1 MFMHID
7 ANSRAFPP
15 HFPWDSLS
23 ATIIAI
29 VLAASAA
36 WAGLGVFVNGTELD
50 GAAQTGRGWQF
61 MDGVLTVSDT
71 KEDQYTVISGEN
83 RNGDVSVCVKG
94 NARIRLSN
102 LSLRTQESNSTPF
115 RITGGREVIL
125 SLSGENRLEAG
136 PLCAGLQLERGA
148 DRVVI
153 TNAPGEP
160 SARLIAIG
168 GAEGAGIGGASLDTQ
183 VKKLVVSGGRIEAQ
197 GGKNAA
203 GIGGGLDGTM
213 QEFLL
218 EGGTVV
224 ARGGENGDDVGGGPY
239 GSVMQVTVM
248 GGSLDAI
255 ILNDVPKRNYH
266 SLRKIILRT
275 PDWRPGD
282 PVVADFSD
290 YGVHYGSNA
299 VFTDETGAVHL
310 WFYLDQLS
318 FLANGTRFSVP
329 ASSTDITIDLS
340 NISFRSWCR
349 HNGFVPEPAADAGGE
364 AALVRYAFGRPF
376 GIPPVPEIDASG
388 TYPVLRIPDVR
399 RSDVTVRCFGSP
411 DLSIPKKQWVEF
423 FPDKY
428 DQNLWVARQKLPENP
443 SSFFARL
450 EVATDLPPVVS
461 LQVGT
466 NVFSVELAKTDAA
479 EQLRQRFPLTLTMD
493 KHYVTDRHADLDFNL
508 PTSRIPAGIV
518 EIGDFYLLQPNRLIL
533 SLHFSQQAGFLTP
546 IGKVEDIDG
555 FVEAIGEG
563 SVEMTFR

>member
-1 MFMHID
+1 M
-7 ANSRAFPP
+7 A
-15 HFPWDSLS
+15 
-23 ATIIAI
+23 
-29 VLAASAA
+29 LAASSA
-36 WAGLGVFVNGTELD
+36 WAGLGVFVNGLELD
-50 GAAQTGRGWQF
+50 GTAQKGSGWQF
-61 MDGVLTVSDT
+61 KDGVLTVFEAMKD
-71 KEDQYTVISGEN
+71 KEITLSGEN
-83 RNGDVSVCVKG
+83 LDGDISVFVNGK
-94 NARIRLSN
+94 AHIRLSD

-136 PLCAGLQLERGA
+136 PLCAGLQLERNA

-160 SARLIAIG
+160 SASLIAIG
-168 GAEGAGIGGASLDTQ
+168 GPEGAGIGGASLDNR
-183 VKKLVVSGGRIEAQ
+183 VKTLVISGGRIKAQ
-197 GGKNAA
+197 GGENAA

-239 GSVMQVTVM
+239 GSVMQVTVT
-248 GGSLDAI
+248 GGSLDAKVV
-255 ILNDVPKRNYH
+255 NNAPKRNYR

-282 PVVADFSD
+282 PVVADFSA

-299 VFTDETGAVHL
+299 VFADETGAVYF

-318 FLANGTRFSVP
+318 FFANGTKFLVP

-349 HNGFVPEPAADAGGE
+349 RNGFVPDPAADAGGE

-411 DLSIPKKQWVEF
+411 DLSFPKKQWVEF

-428 DQNLWVARQKLPENP
+428 DQNLWVASDKLPENP

-479 EQLRQRFPLTLTMD
+479 NQLRQRFPLTLTMD
-493 KHYVTDRHADLDFNL
+493 KHYVVDRHVDLDFNL
-508 PTSRIPAGIV
+508 PTISIPAGTV
-518 EIGDFYLLQPNRLIL
+518 EIGEFFLLQPNRLIL
-533 SLHFSQQAGFLTP
+533 SLHLSQRAGFMTP
-546 IGKVEDIDG
+546 IGKVENIDG